1 MSELPDKRIDENAI
15 KAWKITAAI
24 WSAFLFVIPGGLY
37 AIYEFGDLPVIYPII
52 AGPVSVLLYTII
64 VFVLPKFRWK
74 RWYYDVDEQAVDM
87 LRGIIFRK
95 RTLVPVNR
103 IQHVDTKQG
112 PIYRKFGLSSIN
124 ISTAATTHEIPAL
137 DEETATQLR
146 NNISEL
152 VRRVKEDV

>member
-1 MSELPDKRIDENAI
+1 MSELPEKRIDENAI
-15 KAWKITAAI
+15 KAWKITAAS
-24 WSAFLFVIPGGLY
+24 WGALTFLIPAALY
-37 AIYEFGDLPVIYPII
+37 GMHYFANIPVLAPII
-52 AGPVSVLLYTII
+52 AGPLVVLFYILI

-74 RWYYDVDEQAVDM
+74 RWYYNVDDRSVDM

-95 RTLVPVNR
+95 RTTVPINR

-112 PIYRKFGLSSIN
+112 PIYRRFGLSSIN

-146 NNISEL
+146 NIISEL